1 MGNAVAFLL
10 DLRRYI
16 DDVLI
21 AENGLFCVPGGLLID
36 LFSQYIGV
44 RTLLLNNLLWV
55 CICVAVSGLVFLLNA
70 WSVFVVILCNA
81 AMIIEVYGCA
91 HWLGLRVNA
100 IFVLNIIIAI
110 GLTMEFTAH
119 VGRAFVLTSVS
130 AADLESGK
138 DSDAQIRMKK
148 TLREMFTPVSLGAFT
163 TLLGVIPISFARFP
177 YFRQYYFLLY
187 LIIVA

>member
-1 MGNAVAFLL
+1 MG
-10 DLRRYI
+10 
-16 DDVLI
+16 
-21 AENGLFCVPGGLLID
+21 
-36 LFSQYIGV
+36 SQYIGV
-44 RTLLLNNLLWV
+44 REELYKNLLYV
-55 CICVAVSGLVFLLNA
+55 CICVAISGLVFLLNW

-81 AMIIEVYGCA
+81 AMIVEVYGVA
-91 HWLGLRVNA
+91 HWFGLRVNA

-119 VGRAFVLTSVS
+119 VGRAFVLTSAPRSKS
-130 AADLESGK
+130 A
-138 DSDAQIRMKK
+138 DSDSTQDSEAQIRMKA

-187 LIIVA
+187 LIIVALGWLNGVIFQPIILSWLPPTPFLTDTHHHN